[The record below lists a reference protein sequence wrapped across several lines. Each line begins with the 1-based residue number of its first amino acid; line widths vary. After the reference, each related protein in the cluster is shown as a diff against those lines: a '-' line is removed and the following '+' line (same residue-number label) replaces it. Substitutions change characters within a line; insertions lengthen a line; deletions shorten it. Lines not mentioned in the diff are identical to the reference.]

1 MIHTVLVER
10 GFAHWQD
17 AGCRFKT
24 TASLIETLDYTAKH
38 GFASRGSSGHIWDWT
53 FPAQLQFLRAARVDT
68 SKKNCDASSIGFTLE
83 RCRLIHPSHCVVSNI
98 LKAATF
104 LINIVQIV
112 GSSVLLSI
120 IGDSE

>member
-1 MIHTVLVER
+1 MIHRVLVER

-38 GFASRGSSGHIWDWT
+38 GFASRSSSGAIWHWT
-53 FPAQLQFLRAARVDT
+53 FPAQLQFLRAARVDQST
-68 SKKNCDASSIGFTLE
+68 SNCDASSIGFTLE
-83 RCRLIHPSHCVVSNI
+83 RCRFLHPSHCVVSNI
-98 LKAATF
+98 LKATTF
-104 LINIVQIV
+104 LNNIAQMV
-112 GSSVLLSI
+112 GSSPLLSV